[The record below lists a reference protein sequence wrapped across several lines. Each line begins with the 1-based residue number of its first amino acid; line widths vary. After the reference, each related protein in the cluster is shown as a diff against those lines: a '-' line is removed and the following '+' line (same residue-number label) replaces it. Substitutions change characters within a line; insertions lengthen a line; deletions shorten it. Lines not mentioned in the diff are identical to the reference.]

1 MNDYYNNYCYKPNFE
16 PTHNFRWAKAKARQG
31 CHLTC
36 DELPE
41 NARMVYTGRK
51 GDEEFTIHLYDKYGL
66 TIQILRVTEID
77 EQSTTWRLYG
87 KPEEF
92 PLVPFSND

>member
-1 MNDYYNNYCYKPNFE
+1 
-16 PTHNFRWAKAKARQG
+16 
-31 CHLTC
+31 
-36 DELPE
+36 
-41 NARMVYTGRK
+41 MVYTGRK

-66 TIQILRVTEID
+66 TIQILRVTESD